1 MAVKWHRILLAV
13 LLRLPKKLNHF
24 FLMKKSK
31 KAKKQEEEVLNQN
44 EEANV
49 EQQEAESQET
59 EEVNWAEKA
68 SELNDKYL
76 RLYSEFDNY
85 RKRTIKERAELIK
98 SAAKDMLEDLL
109 PVVDD
114 FDRTMDAMEQTE
126 DVKAFTDGV
135 KLVRQKFMGILEKQG
150 LDHFESKGE
159 EFDAELHEAITKIPA
174 PEDGLKGKVVD
185 VIEKGY
191 KLNDKVLRYAK
202 VVVGE

>member
-1 MAVKWHRILLAV
+1 
-13 LLRLPKKLNHF
+13 
-24 FLMKKSK
+24 MKKSK
-31 KAKKQEEEVLNQN
+31 KAEKKQEEVLEQEEVK
-44 EEANV
+44 
-49 EQQEAESQET
+49 QEAAESNEQT

-85 RKRTIKERAELIK
+85 RRRTTKERAELIR
-98 SAAKDMLEDLL
+98 SAGKDLLEDLL

-114 FDRTMDAMEQTE
+114 FDRTMEAMEQTE

-135 KLVRQKFMGILEKQG
+135 RLVRQKFMGILQKQG
-150 LDHFESKGE
+150 MEHFEAKGE
-159 EFDAELHEAITKIPA
+159 DFDSELHEAITKIPA
-174 PEDGLKGKVVD
+174 PSDDMKGKVVD

>member
-1 MAVKWHRILLAV
+1 
-13 LLRLPKKLNHF
+13 
-24 FLMKKSK
+24 MKKSK
-31 KAKKQEEEVLNQN
+31 KATKKKEEVVDQQEETAVN
-44 EEANV
+44 EETTD
-49 EQQEAESQET
+49 EASEASAG
-59 EEVNWAEKA
+59 EVNWAEKA

-85 RKRTIKERAELIK
+85 RKRTIKERADLIK

-114 FDRTMDAMEQTE
+114 FDRTLESMSQTE
-126 DVKAFTDGV
+126 DVKAFTEGV
-135 KLVRQKFMGILEKQG
+135 KLVQNKFMNILQKQG
-150 LDHFESKGE
+150 LNHFESKGE
-159 EFDAELHEAITKIPA
+159 EFDPEVHEAITKIPA
-174 PEDGLKGKVVD
+174 PSDDLKGKVVD